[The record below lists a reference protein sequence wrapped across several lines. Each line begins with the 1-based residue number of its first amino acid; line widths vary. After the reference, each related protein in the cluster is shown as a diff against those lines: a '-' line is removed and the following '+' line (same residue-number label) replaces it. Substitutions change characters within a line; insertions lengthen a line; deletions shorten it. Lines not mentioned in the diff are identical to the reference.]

1 MTVSRAHQT
10 NQQPLYGC
18 SFALI
23 AIAGF
28 LLTVMLHR
36 GAIAQTKSSQGVR
49 NIVMVHGAWADG
61 SSWSKVIPLLQA
73 KGLRVVA
80 VQNPLTS
87 LADDVA
93 ATKRAIA
100 LQDGPVLLVGHS
112 YGGAVITEAGNDPKV
127 VGLVYVAAFAPSE
140 GESVS
145 SAAKP
150 FPPPPL
156 FSEVR
161 ADASGFLTV
170 TAKGI
175 AEDFAQDL
183 PDNEKQVLTATQGA
197 TAADVF
203 EAAITTA
210 AWKTK
215 PSWFVIASNDR
226 AVAPELEKAEAAAMK
241 ATSVT
246 VPSSHVP
253 MLSHPKEVADLIEQ
267 AAHDVRHAFGPAS

>member
-1 MTVSRAHQT
+1 MKVSQAYRI
-10 NQQPLYGC
+10 
-18 SFALI
+18 ALI
-23 AIAGF
+23 AIAGL
-28 LLTVMLHR
+28 LLTAMVHGGL
-36 GAIAQTKSSQGVR
+36 IAQTKSPQGVR
-49 NIVMVHGAWADG
+49 NIVIVHGAWADA

-73 KGLRVVA
+73 KGLHVVA

-93 ATKRAIA
+93 ASKRAIA

-140 GESVS
+140 GESVAS
-145 SAAKP
+145 VTKR
-150 FPPPPL
+150 FPPAPL
-156 FSEVR
+156 GSEVR
-161 ADASGFLTV
+161 SDSDGFLTV

-183 PDNEKQVLTATQGA
+183 PDGEKQVLTATQGA
-197 TAADVF
+197 TAAAVF
-203 EAAITTA
+203 EATITTA

-215 PSWFVIASNDR
+215 PSWCVIASNDR
-226 AVAPELEKAEAAAMK
+226 TVPPELQKAEVAEMK
-241 ATSVT
+241 ATSIT
-246 VPSSHVP
+246 VPSSHVV

-267 AAHDVRHAFGPAS
+267 AAAKAGSRFLPSEQ